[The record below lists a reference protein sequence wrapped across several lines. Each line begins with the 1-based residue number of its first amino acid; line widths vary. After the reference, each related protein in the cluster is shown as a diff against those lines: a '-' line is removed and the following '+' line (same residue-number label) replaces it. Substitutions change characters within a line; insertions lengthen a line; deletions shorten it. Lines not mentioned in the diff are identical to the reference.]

1 LKPKKPATRNRINSY
16 RLRFKM
22 GIVDNESNVS
32 TECQACQLY
41 NTECFGR
48 PAGHPCKNE
57 MKKRGNAASQSI
69 DFDSYGL
76 DCLGGMGML

>member
-1 LKPKKPATRNRINSY
+1 
-16 RLRFKM
+16 M

-57 MKKRGNAASQSI
+57 MKKRGNAAAQ
-69 DFDSYGL
+69 YNNRNLLGL
-76 DCLGGMGML
+76 GVLGIVATF